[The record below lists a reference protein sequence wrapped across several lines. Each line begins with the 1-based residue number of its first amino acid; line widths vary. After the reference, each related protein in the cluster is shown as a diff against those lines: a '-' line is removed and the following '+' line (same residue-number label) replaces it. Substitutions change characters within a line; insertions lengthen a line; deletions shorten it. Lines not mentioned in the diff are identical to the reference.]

1 MSSPEL
7 HPYAGKY
14 KVLYAAPASEGEN
27 RRMLAELLE
36 CVAYKS
42 IAAGA
47 TLIGHIK
54 AYASQPGG
62 GYLKGSVTSAKAPA
76 QLEDGSLQDHEQLNV
91 SLVVLVYGLEAER
104 LEQIVAQTWK
114 ELVSKGLL
122 LSVKPLP
129 LHTTHPEHRAAS

>member
-7 HPYAGKY
+7 HPFAGQY
-14 KVLYAAPASEGEN
+14 QVNYSGLTSEEEN

-36 CVAYKS
+36 RIAHES
-42 IAAGA
+42 AAAGT

-62 GYLKGSVTSAKAPA
+62 GYMKGSVTSIRAPA
-76 QLEDGSLQDHEQLNV
+76 QVEAHSLHDHEQLNV

-104 LEQIVAQTWK
+104 LEQIVAHTWK
-114 ELVSKGLL
+114 ELAGKGLL

-129 LHTTHPEHRAAS
+129 LHNTNPELKTET

>member
-7 HPYAGKY
+7 HPFAGQY
-14 KVLYAAPASEGEN
+14 QVRYSRLASEEEI

-36 CVAYKS
+36 RIAHKS
-42 IAAGA
+42 AAAGT

-54 AYASQPGG
+54 VYASQPGG
-62 GYLKGSVTSAKAPA
+62 GYLKGSLTSIKAPA
-76 QLEDGSLQDHEQLNV
+76 QVEARSLQNHEQLNV

-104 LEQIVAQTWK
+104 LEQIAAQTWK
-114 ELVSKGLL
+114 ELTGKGLL

-129 LHTTHPEHRAAS
+129 LHNTTPEFKTEL

>member
-7 HPYAGKY
+7 HPFAGQYQVHYAR
-14 KVLYAAPASEGEN
+14 PACEEEN

-36 CVAYKS
+36 RIAHES
-42 IAAGA
+42 AAAGT

-62 GYLKGSVTSAKAPA
+62 GYMKGSVTSIRAPA
-76 QLEDGSLQDHEQLNV
+76 QVEAHSMHDHEQLNV

-104 LEQIVAQTWK
+104 LERIVAQTWK
-114 ELVSKGLL
+114 ELAGKGYL
-122 LSVKPLP
+122 LSAKPIP
-129 LHTTHPEHRAAS
+129 LHNTTPEFKTES